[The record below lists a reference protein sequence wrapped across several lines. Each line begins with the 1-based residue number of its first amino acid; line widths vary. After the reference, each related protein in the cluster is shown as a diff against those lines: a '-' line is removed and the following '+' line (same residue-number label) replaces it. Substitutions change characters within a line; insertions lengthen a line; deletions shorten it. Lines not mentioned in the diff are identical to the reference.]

1 MAILKKNKK
10 LIILA
15 LLVLL
20 IVLYGKDLYA
30 GIVEGMKS
38 YKNQV
43 P

>member
-1 MAILKKNKK
+1 MTILKNKK
-10 LIILA
+10 NLILFV

-20 IVLYGKDLYA
+20 VIFYGKDLYA

-38 YKNQV
+38 YKSQL